1 VYVTETATH
10 TRELQ
15 MKVYIVQALGWGNDE
30 DHWENIA
37 AYSSKEQA
45 EKKIDELTKEWLDD
59 NGNTD
64 GLELQIEELA

>member
-1 VYVTETATH
+1 
-10 TRELQ
+10 

-30 DHWENIA
+30 DAWENIA
-37 AYSSKEQA
+37 AFPTKEQA